1 MFSTISQ
8 TFRHHTVNRHFPL
21 TTHTEKG
28 RMSLLFH
35 YASGVNVIT
44 PNGVFCQHFSLA
56 NDDIVYEKVFIRLD
70 FLKTNSIYNGH
81 CHRRSGNLFSFLKHN
96 LKMMEKSCFCLN
108 INKKKKKKKKTWKTI
123 GELSMLQ
130 NRFIIFFIINNN

>member
-21 TTHTEKG
+21 TTHTEKKENVPFVSF
-28 RMSLLFH
+28 RKWRQRNYTEWSLLSTFLPRQRR
-35 YASGVNVIT
+35 Y
-44 PNGVFCQHFSLA
+44 CLR
-56 NDDIVYEKVFIRLD
+56 KVFIRLD

-108 INKKKKKKKKTWKTI
+108 INKKKKTWKTI

-130 NRFIIFFIINNN
+130 NRFIIFFYY